1 MKPTTLKAYRLIHL
15 YTGVFLAPAIL
26 FFAISGFLQMFSFH
40 EATHA
45 AGYVPPPFLVQLSR
59 LHKKATFT
67 LPPPA
72 PPKAATPKSP
82 GKPPAPP
89 ETFQHFPTKV
99 FFGIVAVGL
108 VVSTISGL
116 VMAWKYSRRKLV
128 PSSVFLAGIVVPLI
142 LILLDMHSAH

>member
-1 MKPTTLKAYRLIHL
+1 MKPTTLKAYRLTHL

-45 AGYVPPPFLVQLSR
+45 AGYVPPPFIVRLSR

-72 PPKAATPKSP
+72 PPKPAAPKLP
-82 GKPPAPP
+82 GKPSAPP
-89 ETFQHFPTKV
+89 ETFQHFPMKV
-99 FFGIVAVGL
+99 FFGFVAVGL

-116 VMAWKYSRRKLV
+116 VMAWKYSRRKWV
-128 PSSVFLAGIVVPLI
+128 PSSIFFAGIALPL
-142 LILLDMHSAH
+142 LLLLF